1 MANLEDPPDRLT
13 LVRLQDLFAPCL
25 YSQAV
30 DRTWP
35 NAEQLERFLASTAPY
50 VALLRDGV
58 YEGMLRG
65 DLGERAVIRELFR
78 QSQERSAKPPEN
90 MLH

>member
-1 MANLEDPPDRLT
+1 MVNLEDPPDRLS

-35 NAEQLERFLASTAPY
+35 NAEQMARFLESTAPY
-50 VALLRDGV
+50 VALVRDGV

-78 QSQERSAKPPEN
+78 QSQEKPQKSSGI
-90 MLH
+90 